1 MRRQSISSSLLPV
14 IDEGVGSGGEDDSS
28 HSSSISSHCHHL
40 RLGDTVSHC
49 VVWPPI
55 GFASWPPP
63 SDHDHDDHILENQCE
78 QQTTE
83 STTTTSYGSLPL
95 SKELRPHG
103 DKASTGAPSF
113 SSPLLNSHG
122 ISSLANNNNFR
133 QEVSGSHRRSTH
145 RSLLIAT
152 LAFTLMAVA
161 IWLPV
166 LTQEP
171 ADSYTSTVSY
181 SAEPWGQSKV
191 VQPSVSGIE
200 ASNENDDDDDDDD
213 DKVIFFTHPRKS
225 KSKHYASSSSSS
237 SSPQSTIPFYRRSYD
252 NFERGGKGEK
262 SIHVFAS
269 RNSDG
274 NNATVVIDID
284 NGVEEPEEGKE
295 QQQQEYDMDPILQSE
310 LSSTSL
316 SSDINFADLAGMM
329 LPIYFQK
336 TVRLCISTIKP
347 ATIND
352 TSFDEGSNVTT
363 ASISRTTSVMPGDVF
378 KLRKTML
385 KTRDML
391 DVFSTVYSTQSS
403 LDDYSDKKYNDA
415 LLKMH
420 FEPWKKVNMRGE
432 RIFESNYLNSG
443 MDDTNN
449 ISDAEQQNGRRMR
462 RRPPHNEIRPK
473 IKDLWYTLRKFLDRG
488 YTLIGDFQDLD
499 HAKIMHSSA
508 QLAQYQLQV
517 WQWCDEFMTYVTKNR
532 RHITLYLSLPC
543 KTRKEKKNKH
553 QHHCRYVHSHTS
565 HLFWGSIH
573 SERDLPDGNI
583 DKATYVLGRLGY
595 MQLGRAQAY
604 LVDVLTREH
613 VISTMTT
620 KSGDDAQNEAD
631 GSENEVHETYHNLR
645 KELRSFLDELDLFGD
660 LLLPNSS
667 IVPESLSDRLSAVED
682 EGQPVLVSPSSSPT
696 AQTPTSSP
704 TIVSSTSSLSV
715 QVQTDQAVDV
725 LRNVRNI
732 LGDLNDSY
740 VAYAK
745 YREWDEYLEERLEL
759 QQVVETQWGQFRAW
773 AKDVNLIGKL
783 NFLMGEIDP
792 SPQDL
797 SAHDDDGSIRE

>member
-1 MRRQSISSSLLPV
+1 MRRQSNSSSLLPV
-14 IDEGVGSGGEDDSS
+14 IIEGVGSGGGDDDSS
-28 HSSSISSHCHHL
+28 HSSSISSNFHRL
-40 RLGDTVSHC
+40 GLGDTVSHR

-63 SDHDHDDHILENQCE
+63 SDQDHDDQAENQCD
-78 QQTTE
+78 QQMTTTT
-83 STTTTSYGSLPL
+83 TTTTSYGSLPL
-95 SKELRPHG
+95 SMQLRPHG
-103 DKASTGAPSF
+103 DEASTGSPSF

-122 ISSLANNNNFR
+122 IRSLANNIR
-133 QEVSGSHRRSTH
+133 QEVSDLHRRSAH

-152 LAFTLMAVA
+152 LAFTFMAVA

-171 ADSYTSTVSY
+171 ADSYTSTVSPT
-181 SAEPWGQSKV
+181 ARQSKV
-191 VQPSVSGIE
+191 VQPRVK
-200 ASNENDDDDDDDD
+200 ANNDNDDDDGE
-213 DKVIFFTHPRKS
+213 VIFLTHPWKS
-225 KSKHYASSSSSS
+225 KSKHNASVSSSS
-237 SSPQSTIPFYRRSYD
+237 QSTIPFYRRSYD
-252 NFERGGKGEK
+252 SFEEGGGGKEK
-262 SIHVFAS
+262 SIQVSAS
-269 RNSDG
+269 KNNGD
-274 NNATVVIDID
+274 NNATVIIDIG
-284 NGVEEPEEGKE
+284 NGVEEPEDGKE
-295 QQQQEYDMDPILQSE
+295 QQQQEYDIDPIFQSE
-310 LSSTSL
+310 VSSTSL
-316 SSDINFADLAGMM
+316 PSDITFADLAGMM

-336 TVRLCISTIKP
+336 TVRLCISTITP
-347 ATIND
+347 ATINH

-363 ASISRTTSVMPGDVF
+363 TSISRTTSVMPGDVF

-403 LDDYSDKKYNDA
+403 LDDYSDEKHNDA
-415 LLKMH
+415 LLIMN
-420 FEPWKKVNMRGE
+420 FEPWKKVDEEGE
-432 RIFESNYLNSG
+432 GIFESNYRNSG
-443 MDDTNN
+443 MDDTKR

-462 RRPPHNEIRPK
+462 HHEIRPK

-508 QLAQYQLQV
+508 QLAQYQLKV
-517 WQWCDEFMTYVTKNR
+517 WQWCDEFMTYVTENR
-532 RHITLYLSLPC
+532 RLISLYLSLPC
-543 KTRKEKKNKH
+543 KTRKEKKNKQQH
-553 QHHCRYVHSHTS
+553 QCRYVHSHTS
-565 HLFWGSIH
+565 HLFWGSLH
-573 SERDLPDGNI
+573 SKRDLPDGNV
-583 DKATYVLGRLGY
+583 DKATHVLGRLGY

-620 KSGDDAQNEAD
+620 KSGDDAQDEAED
-631 GSENEVHETYHNLR
+631 SENEVHETYHNLR

-667 IVPESLSDRLSAVED
+667 IVPEIVSDRFSAVE

-704 TIVSSTSSLSV
+704 TTQTPTSSPTFLSSTSTLV
-715 QVQTDQAVDV
+715 HVQTDLAVDV

-745 YREWDEYLEERLEL
+745 YVEWDEYLKERLEL

-773 AKDVNLIGKL
+773 AQDVDLTGKL
-783 NFLMGEIDP
+783 NFLMGTIDP
-792 SPQDL
+792 STQDFP
-797 SAHDDDGSIRE
+797 ADDDGSIRE